1 MNYKNLL
8 YEIQNASSTGPTSE
22 TIILP
27 SNKQLYSVDLNTREI
42 SGPET
47 LSVQSDHY
55 AETVYFIIDRYYDSM
70 DLAQTNCVVQYAING
85 KSYVYAVPFCDT
97 TTYEGK
103 MIIPWTISASATEI
117 SGTIKYFI
125 RFYLIDELS
134 VYDKL
139 TGDYDPSLAE
149 FSYSLSTLVSSSNIL
164 KTMSSDDFTA
174 EDEDYK
180 IPERYFEL
188 INYMNNLVDNSNVYW
203 IDV

>member
-27 SNKQLYSVDLNTREI
+27 SNQQLYSVDLNTRKI
-42 SGPET
+42 NGPET

-55 AETVYFIIDRYYDSM
+55 ADTVYFLVDRYYDSM
-70 DLAQTNCVVQYAING
+70 DLAQTNCVVQYAVNG

-103 MIIPWTISASATEI
+103 MIIPWTISASATEF

-134 VYDKL
+134 VYNKE

-149 FSYSLSTLVSSSNIL
+149 FSYSLSTLVSNSTIL
-164 KTMSSDDFTA
+164 QTMSSENFTM
-174 EDEDYK
+174 EDSDYK

-188 INYMNNLVDNSNVYW
+188 INYMNNLIDNSTIYW